1 METNLFIPVG
11 ELKHRAVYA
20 LRSRNLLVGVWD
32 DNSKG
37 FIGVREKM
45 RDTYLFTEYHYD
57 LGGTANATDELP
69 LNLPDDVQLREN
81 FDPTCRDH
89 LQDVVFTTPVAKGGE
104 GWIHVR
110 TNERC
115 DGVKVCEMNQKLFG
129 LLEPIHAEILRKENQ
144 ENELSI

>member
-11 ELKHRAVYA
+11 ELKHCAVYA

-32 DNSKG
+32 ENSKG

-57 LGGTANATDELP
+57 LGGTANATEELP
-69 LNLPDDVQLREN
+69 LNLPDDVELREN

-89 LQDVVFTTPVAKGGE
+89 LQDVVFTTPIAKGGE
-104 GWIHVR
+104 GWIHVK
-110 TNERC
+110 TKERC
-115 DGVKVCEMNQKLFG
+115 DGVKVCEMNQELFD
-129 LLEPIHAEILRKENQ
+129 LLEPIHAEILRKESQN
-144 ENELSI
+144 NELYF

>member
-11 ELKHRAVYA
+11 KLKHRAVYA

-32 DNSKG
+32 ENSKG

-57 LGGTANATDELP
+57 LGGTANATEELP
-69 LNLPDDVQLREN
+69 LNVPEDVELREN

-89 LQDVVFTTPVAKGGE
+89 LQDVVFTTPIAKGGE
-104 GWIHVR
+104 GWIHVK
-110 TNERC
+110 TKERC
-115 DGVKVCEMNQKLFG
+115 DGVKTCEMNQVLFD

-144 ENELSI
+144 NNELSL